1 MSRTWRNRRER
12 RPFDWMLINYEKYE
26 EDKPNFYRWPMYTLH
41 NCEYA
46 YYLKSEKDQRKAI
59 AKFYADGSRE
69 LVGNGPRWCRNM
81 FMERPFRRRMKR
93 EIQKFI
99 SNPEY
104 EPLCDGSNKKIV
116 YWW

>member
-12 RPFDWMLINYEKYE
+12 PFDWILTNYEKYE
-26 EDKPNFYRWPMYTLH
+26 EGKPGFHRWPMYTSH

-46 YYLKSEKDQRKAI
+46 YYIKSEKDQRKAI

-69 LVGNGPRWCRNM
+69 MVGSGPRWFRNM
-81 FMERPFRRRMKR
+81 FSERPFRRKMKK
-93 EIQKFI
+93 ELFKYMK
-99 SNPEY
+99 NPEY
-104 EPLCDGSNKKIV
+104 EPLCDAKNPAVI